1 MDAAWIGLVL
11 TAGLLAMIVLSWP
24 YRRARGFTLRRRIA
38 APRERV
44 FDAYQVDLDHPGNA
58 AFHHNTVSVETV
70 SDDPPVR
77 DHTFDLSGGHRT
89 NLVTARIETLAQ
101 ERPAL
106 YRSRH
111 QSIGGTPYPFGPEE
125 ATSLRLSEGSGG
137 TSAVLDWRGETG
149 TLWQFFNVWRSSR
162 GFLKRLQR
170 FAETGRV
177 KPPGKSSGSLWSS
190 LALSVI
196 AVGSFALWLGW
207 IGALVLAVV
216 LVVHEF
222 GHWLAMRLTGQPA
235 PRLMLIPFL
244 GGVAVANH
252 PHKSLFD
259 DALCALMGPGFSV
272 LPCLGLL
279 ATVVYLGPPMVGA
292 DYSDPILALR
302 AHGGLIAVALVLVVG
317 VVNAL
322 QLLPVL
328 PLDGGQVLRALIQSF
343 SGHWARRILLL
354 ITCAGM
360 AAFGYIGDYI
370 LAAVLGLGALQ
381 AWHMSAAAPTSRPMN
396 GKEFGVI
403 AFGYGLC
410 ITVHGGAI
418 YYCLRYFLTTEA
430 LLS

>member
-1 MDAAWIGLVL
+1 MDGAWIGLVL
-11 TAGLLAMIVLSWP
+11 TAGLFAMIVLSWP
-24 YRRARGFTLRRRIA
+24 YRRCRGFTLRRRIA

-44 FDAYQVDLDHPGNA
+44 WDAYQVDLADPANA
-58 AFHHNTVSVETV
+58 AFHHDTVSVETV
-70 SDDPPVR
+70 SEAPLVR
-77 DHTFDLSGGHRT
+77 DHIFDLSGGHGT
-89 NLVTARIETLAQ
+89 NLVTARIETLDQ

-106 YRSRH
+106 YHSRH
-111 QSIGGTPYPFGPEE
+111 QSIGGAPSPFGPEE
-125 ATSLRLSEGSGG
+125 STRLSLAERPGG
-137 TSAVLDWRGETG
+137 TAVRLDWRGETG

-162 GFLKRLQR
+162 RFLGRLKL
-170 FAETGRV
+170 FCETGEV
-177 KPPGKSSGSLWSS
+177 EPPANARRSLLTS

-196 AVGSFALWLGW
+196 AVGSFAVWLGW
-207 IGALVLAVV
+207 VGALVLAVV

-252 PHKSLFD
+252 PHRSQFD

-279 ATVVYLGPPMVGA
+279 VAVVALVPPVVGA
-292 DYSDPILALR
+292 DYSDPILAMR
-302 AHGGLIAVALVLVVG
+302 AHGGLIAVALLLVVG

-328 PLDGGQVLRALIQSF
+328 PLDGGQVLRAMIQSF

-360 AAFGYIGDYI
+360 AAFGWIGDYI

-381 AWHMSAAAPTSRPMN
+381 AWHMSPAAPGARPMN
-396 GKEFGVI
+396 GKEIGVI
-403 AFGYGLC
+403 ALGYGLC
-410 ITVHGGAI
+410 IAVHGGAI
-418 YYCLRYFLTTEA
+418 YYSLRYFLTTDA
-430 LLS
+430 LLT